1 MSQMDATTQRRI
13 ADQVHAERKRR
24 RLSQKEL
31 AGMAGVSTNTI
42 GNMERGTS
50 FPQRSHLV
58 TICGL
63 LGISLDEGHP
73 MGDEDER
80 PIVED
85 GGWSPD
91 VRVALNV
98 IGLYLESF
106 SPTDREEHIA
116 TIVRAIMARRL

>member
-1 MSQMDATTQRRI
+1 MDAATQERVVR
-13 ADQVHAERKRR
+13 QVREERKRR
-24 RLSQKEL
+24 RLTLKEL
-31 AGMAGVSTNTI
+31 AGMAGVSVNTV
-42 GNMERGTS
+42 GNMERGKS
-50 FPQRSHLV
+50 FPQHAHLA

-63 LGISLDEGHP
+63 LGISLDEG
-73 MGDEDER
+73 DAVTEEESQ

-106 SPTDREEHIA
+106 PPADREEHIS